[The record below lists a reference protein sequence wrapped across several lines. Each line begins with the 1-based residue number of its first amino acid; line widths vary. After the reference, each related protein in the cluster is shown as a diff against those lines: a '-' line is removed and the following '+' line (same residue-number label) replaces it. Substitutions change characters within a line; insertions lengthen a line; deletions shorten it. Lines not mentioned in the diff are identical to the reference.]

1 MNSSVGVS
9 RAVMFLPTS
18 VRNMPVAAFSAAA
31 ESARS
36 SSEPYT
42 V

>member
-1 MNSSVGVS
+1 MNSSDGVS

-18 VRNMPVAAFSAAA
+18 VRNMPVAALRASA

-36 SSEPYT
+36 SSVP
-42 V
+42 